1 MPKSEVARSKMF
13 RDFSVIKD
21 RYIKANYLKYWSLA
35 IRDMSMNYDLKESEV
50 RFMLFAY
57 DLEFFTLDYM
67 AKSYFYQKHNLYQ
80 RLVNPLLRKGY
91 IYKHFDKL
99 SPSNTREDHLFRE
112 EQKMNY
118 HVRYALSQTGRLMV
132 SKFYRKIEG
141 DEQINVPEDPR
152 SEKMKE
158 ILKNR

>member
-1 MPKSEVARSKMF
+1 MPKSEVSRQKMF

-57 DLEFFTLDYM
+57 DLEFFTLDYI
-67 AKSYFYQKHNLYQ
+67 AEAYFYQKHNMYQ
-80 RLVNPLLRKGY
+80 RLINPLMNKGY
-91 IYKHFDKL
+91 IYKHFDRL
-99 SPSNTREDHLFRE
+99 SPSQTREDHLFRE

-118 HVRYALSQTGRLMV
+118 RVRYALSQTGRLMV
-132 SKFYRKIEG
+132 SKFYRKMDG
-141 DEQINVPEDPR
+141 DEQINVPLDPR
-152 SEKMKE
+152 SKE
-158 ILKNR
+158 LL